1 MVFSR
6 QCEGKV
12 RVNGWWEIF
21 EDSMAGHGAR
31 WPPEESGVRE
41 RWLHVMQRCDL
52 KFIAK
57 LLCASVLLPPV
68 LNGVQPTVT
77 VPNVCPLPNSCGN
90 GCDSTKRWSF
100 QKGLGRESSSLMSG
114 VGAAWRG

>member
-1 MVFSR
+1 MAFSR

-21 EDSMAGHGAR
+21 EDRVEGHGAR
-31 WPPEESGVRE
+31 WLREESGVRE

-57 LLCASVLLPPV
+57 LLCAASSRVKWFATRDHNSQCLSPP
-68 LNGVQPTVT
+68 
-77 VPNVCPLPNSCGN
+77 
-90 GCDSTKRWSF
+90 K
-100 QKGLGRESSSLMSG
+100 LM
-114 VGAAWRG
+114 WKWM